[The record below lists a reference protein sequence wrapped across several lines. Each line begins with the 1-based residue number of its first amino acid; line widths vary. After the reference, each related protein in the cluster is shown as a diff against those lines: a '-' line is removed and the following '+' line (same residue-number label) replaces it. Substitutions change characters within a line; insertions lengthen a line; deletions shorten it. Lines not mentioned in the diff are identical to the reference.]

1 MCCARQATVSTHSAD
16 KSVVLP
22 MRTNPEPMNT
32 AWHRNTECPVVE
44 ANPDAVILV
53 VPDCFEMQRGVRR
66 IRLETSVV
74 AVGEGLNVSGE
85 RVETLPKALRCSVFQ
100 SSRVEP
106 AR

>member
-1 MCCARQATVSTHSAD
+1 MLREQATVSTHSAD

-22 MRTNPEPMNT
+22 MRTHPEPMNT
-32 AWHRNTECPVVE
+32 AWNRNPECPVVE
-44 ANPDAVILV
+44 ANPDAVISV
-53 VPDCFEMQRGVRR
+53 VPDRLEMQRGVRW
-66 IRLETSVV
+66 IRLEKCVV

-85 RVETLPKALRCSVFQ
+85 CVETLPKALRCSVFQ